1 MTPSIINRSEHKS
14 ILINLQLQM
23 EPSSSSSSSPPSN
36 VSDLEIKSGSFD
48 GKYNWITDLVWRN
61 RTFKNLYVF
70 YDQLAG
76 RLGFSKS
83 KGEEPIHSSIITK
96 GIFMNIIMLIL
107 LFILIIIL
115 VKFPE
120 KCFGVNAMFEEHL
133 VILHTI
139 DRVDGID
146 GDFIQSQ
153 NDILYFYFH
162 DDSEVD
168 RFRIVLSNALG
179 EIQTKKR
186 FLVVLNRESG
196 QGRAGKVY
204 EGTVVPMLQIASAS
218 FVLRE
223 SEYNRHISLFA
234 SQFDAN
240 SVDGIIIIGGDGTVN
255 EFLNGLLN
263 RKDFPAIQGN
273 LPITIVPCGV
283 KLQLASRFSL
293 GDSSMAVFSALRAK
307 TYKLYPI
314 AFVQARRRFYGHSY
328 LMIKPKKRTYIKLH
342 YLNINFSFQP
352 TDTVSH
358 TSTTSSVDS
367 IISKG
372 PTLQFYQKFQDLAQ
386 LGKDVTTSTAAFGPN
401 SDLQLTNTFDPSK
414 NHPLALMSQ
423 SNRSNAIQKIW
434 KTITCRNLFSYKQQ
448 DNAQSNDE
456 SWPRLLAMTKAGF
469 LQIEDTVS
477 YPPSQNKDRWYVDGE
492 IIGTESVYFESLD
505 TPVLVTVPPDYILED
520 GNKK

>member
-1 MTPSIINRSEHKS
+1 M
-14 ILINLQLQM
+14 
-23 EPSSSSSSSPPSN
+23 
-36 VSDLEIKSGSFD
+36 
-48 GKYNWITDLVWRN
+48 
-61 RTFKNLYVF
+61 
-70 YDQLAG
+70 
-76 RLGFSKS
+76 
-83 KGEEPIHSSIITK
+83 
-96 GIFMNIIMLIL
+96 
-107 LFILIIIL
+107 
-115 VKFPE
+115 
-120 KCFGVNAMFEEHL
+120 

-139 DRVDGID
+139 DRVNGID
-146 GDFIQSQ
+146 GDFVQSQ
-153 NDILYFYFH
+153 NDIFYFYFQ

-168 RFRIVLSNALG
+168 RFRIVLSNALA
-179 EIQTKKR
+179 EIQTNKR

-204 EGTVVPMLQIASAS
+204 EGTVIPMLQVASAS
-218 FVLRE
+218 YVLRE

-234 SQFDAN
+234 SQFDST

-263 RKDFPAIQGN
+263 RKDFPAIQGS

-293 GDSSMAVFSALRAK
+293 GDASMAVFSALRAK
-307 TYKLYPI
+307 THKLFPI

-342 YLNINFSFQP
+342 YLNTNFSFQAP
-352 TDTVSH
+352 DTISAN
-358 TSTTSSVDS
+358 STNSSVDS

-372 PTLQFYQKFQDLAQ
+372 PTLQFYQKFQKLEQ

-423 SNRSNAIQKIW
+423 SNRSNALQKIW
-434 KTITCRNLFSYKQQ
+434 KTITCRNLFSTEAPPTQPT
-448 DNAQSNDE
+448 DD

-469 LQIEDTVS
+469 LQIEDTIS
-477 YPPSQNKDRWYVDGE
+477 FPPSQNKDRWYVDGE

-505 TPVLVTVPPDYILED
+505 TPVLITVPPDYILED
-520 GNKK
+520 EDK

>member
-1 MTPSIINRSEHKS
+1 MEGIN
-14 ILINLQLQM
+14 
-23 EPSSSSSSSPPSN
+23 
-36 VSDLEIKSGSFD
+36 
-48 GKYNWITDLVWRN
+48 
-61 RTFKNLYVF
+61 
-70 YDQLAG
+70 
-76 RLGFSKS
+76 
-83 KGEEPIHSSIITK
+83 
-96 GIFMNIIMLIL
+96 
-107 LFILIIIL
+107 
-115 VKFPE
+115 
-120 KCFGVNAMFEEHL
+120 
-133 VILHTI
+133 
-139 DRVDGID
+139 

-153 NDILYFYFH
+153 NDILYFYFQ

-168 RFRIVLSNALG
+168 RFRIVLSNALAD
-179 EIQTKKR
+179 IQGKKR
-186 FLVVLNRESG
+186 FLIVLNRESG

-234 SQFDAN
+234 SQIDAT
-240 SVDGIIIIGGDGTVN
+240 SVDGIIVIGGDGTVN

-263 RKDFPAIQGN
+263 RKDFPAIQGS

-293 GDSSMAVFSALRAK
+293 GDSAMAVFSALRAK
-307 TYKLYPI
+307 THKLYPI

-342 YLNINFSFQP
+342 YLNSNFSFQAQ
-352 TDTVSH
+352 DTISQI
-358 TSTTSSVDS
+358 STNSSIDS

-372 PTLQFYQKFQDLAQ
+372 PTLQFYQKFLNLEH
-386 LGKDVTTSTAAFGPN
+386 LGKDVATSTAAFGPN

-423 SNRSNAIQKIW
+423 TNRSNALQKIW
-434 KTITCRNLFSYKQQ
+434 KTITCRSLFSANTNTSNNS
-448 DNAQSNDE
+448 NAQNTNDE
-456 SWPRLLAMTKAGF
+456 SWPRLLAMTKAGY

-505 TPVLVTVPPDYILED
+505 TPVLITVPPDYILEEKEEY
-520 GNKK
+520 KK

>member
-1 MTPSIINRSEHKS
+1 MKFIAV
-14 ILINLQLQM
+14 LLL
-23 EPSSSSSSSPPSN
+23 
-36 VSDLEIKSGSFD
+36 L
-48 GKYNWITDLVWRN
+48 LV
-61 RTFKNLYVF
+61 
-70 YDQLAG
+70 
-76 RLGFSKS
+76 
-83 KGEEPIHSSIITK
+83 
-96 GIFMNIIMLIL
+96 
-107 LFILIIIL
+107 

-120 KCFGVNAMFEEHL
+120 KCYGVNATSEEHL

-139 DRVDGID
+139 SRVEGTDGNL
-146 GDFIQSQ
+146 IQSQ
-153 NDILYFYFH
+153 NDILYFYFQ

-168 RFRIVLSNALG
+168 RFRIVLSNALAD
-179 EIQTKKR
+179 IQAKKR
-186 FLVVLNRESG
+186 FLIVLNRESG

-234 SQFDAN
+234 SQFDAA
-240 SVDGIIIIGGDGTVN
+240 SLDGIIVIGGDGTVN
-255 EFLNGLLN
+255 EFLNGLLS
-263 RKDFPAIQGN
+263 RKDFPAIQGS
-273 LPITIVPCGV
+273 LPITVVPCGI
-283 KLQLASRFSL
+283 KLQLAARFSL
-293 GDSSMAVFSALRAK
+293 GDSAMAVFSALRAK
-307 TYKLYPI
+307 THKLYPI

-342 YLNINFSFQP
+342 YLNTNFSFQA
-352 TDTVSH
+352 TDAISQN
-358 TSTTSSVDS
+358 STNSSIDS

-372 PTLQFYQKFQDLAQ
+372 PTLHFYQRFLNLEH
-386 LGKDVTTSTAAFGPN
+386 LGKDITTSTAAFGSN

-423 SNRSNAIQKIW
+423 SNRSKVLQKIW
-434 KTITCRNLFSYKQQ
+434 KTITCRSLFSTGSNSTTTSNNNNNNNTQ
-448 DNAQSNDE
+448 NSNDD

-505 TPVLVTVPPDYILED
+505 TPVLITVPPDYILEEQEEY
-520 GNKK
+520 KK